1 MKKPHRLELM
11 YEAYFSVCI
20 DDEDYEES
28 KIDWANVE
36 DFYVK
41 WNELHVK
48 TNGEWKS
55 YEIDIGE
62 ESIDYK
68 MPSTL
73 KLVDEEYNE
82 IQLEN

>member
-1 MKKPHRLELM
+1 MKKPYRLELM

-20 DDEDYEES
+20 DDEEDEIG
-28 KIDWANVE
+28 KIDWSNVE
-36 DFYVK
+36 DYYVK

-62 ESIDYK
+62 ERIDYRN
-68 MPSTL
+68 PSKS
-73 KLVDEEYNE
+73 KLTDEDYNE